1 MVDVFLTLQRGR
13 LVENP
18 LRVKGKLG
26 GGTTSGVPYEQEATV
41 ETLERWY
48 RRRGARAVH
57 VEWVEYGELE
67 RMEVAVVEAFDEAER
82 RELDL
87 LNPQERWLFTTLLR
101 QMYMRHRVLR
111 LAVGGDEERRA
122 RPYDG
127 FTLWRE
133 DNFFFTPLPEQ
144 FVPFDAKVDVSA
156 GAPGQQKPQPA
167 VVVDQYCGWG
177 ALSDKIFA
185 ANAAGAA
192 LLFDPTWAAF
202 VAKMKAYAREA
213 TLRRSQGLTGVH
225 HTFHPENWYQ
235 VVMAWGGTRVEKRD
249 LRRADVRYVLGRFC
263 ATKMYAHCS
272 PAGVGSGI
280 PVCPGVGLGGKRY
293 GGFARW
299 VLASS
304 LAQLKR
310 DPLRMAADFDK
321 VFVVGRLKP
330 GAVKRVRVAR
340 QGRAKDRPS
349 AADLLAGRGGG
360 AARRSRRKRRIRP
373 AAAINAG

>member
-13 LVENP
+13 IAENP
-18 LRVKGKLG
+18 LRVDGRIHF
-26 GGTTSGVPYEQEATV
+26 SGVPYEQEATV

-48 RRRGARAVH
+48 RQRGARAVH
-57 VEWVEYGELE
+57 VEWVMYSEVE

-82 RELDL
+82 REVDL
-87 LNPQERWLFTTLLR
+87 LNPRERWLFTTLLR

-133 DNFFFTPLPEQ
+133 DNFFFAPLPEQ
-144 FVPFDAKVDVSA
+144 FVPFDVKVGA

-213 TLRRSQGLTGVH
+213 TLRRSQGLNEDH
-225 HTFHPENWYQ
+225 QKFQPENWYQ
-235 VVMAWGGTRVEKRD
+235 VVMARGGTRVEKRD

-263 ATKMYAHCS
+263 AAKMYAHCS

-280 PVCPGVGLGGKRY
+280 PVCPGKAVGGIFHEH
-293 GGFARW
+293 FARW
-299 VLASS
+299 VLAPS

-321 VFVVGRLKP
+321 LFVVGRLKP

-340 QGRAKDRPS
+340 RGRAKEWPS
-349 AADLLAGRGGG
+349 AADLLAGRGRG
-360 AARRSRRKRRIRP
+360 AARRKRRKRRIRP
-373 AAAINAG
+373 AAVNAG

>member
-1 MVDVFLTLQRGR
+1 MVALHNAAPADVHAPPR
-13 LVENP
+13 P
-18 LRVKGKLG
+18 
-26 GGTTSGVPYEQEATV
+26 A
-41 ETLERWY
+41 
-48 RRRGARAVH
+48 
-57 VEWVEYGELE
+57 
-67 RMEVAVVEAFDEAER
+67 
-82 RELDL
+82 
-87 LNPQERWLFTTLLR
+87 
-101 QMYMRHRVLR
+101 

-225 HTFHPENWYQ
+225 QKFHPENWYQ
-235 VVMAWGGTRVEKRD
+235 VVMARGGTRVEKRD

-263 ATKMYAHCS
+263 ATKVYAHCS

-349 AADLLAGRGGG
+349 AADLLAGRGVLLEEALVLLLADGHL
-360 AARRSRRKRRIRP
+360 IRP
-373 AAAINAG
+373 RVALGGWASLQVMTTLTEPQLFTCDWLLKMTYINL

>member
-13 LVENP
+13 IVENP
-18 LRVKGKLG
+18 LRVDGRMHI
-26 GGTTSGVPYEQEATV
+26 SGVPYEQEATV

-57 VEWVEYGELE
+57 VEWVMFSEVE

-82 RELDL
+82 REVDL
-87 LNPQERWLFTTLLR
+87 LNPLERWLFTTLLR

-111 LAVGGDEERRA
+111 LAMGGDEERRA

-144 FVPFDAKVDVSA
+144 FVPFDVKVDVGA

-213 TLRRSQGLTGVH
+213 TLNRARGFNKQEQK
-225 HTFHPENWYQ
+225 FHPESWYQ
-235 VVMAWGGTRVEKRD
+235 VVMARGGTRVEKRD

-263 ATKMYAHCS
+263 AAKMYAHCS
-272 PAGVGSGI
+272 PAGVGSDI
-280 PVCPGVGLGGKRY
+280 PVCPGKTADGRFHER
-293 GGFARW
+293 FARW
-299 VLASS
+299 VLAPS

-321 VFVVGRLKP
+321 LFVVGRLKP

-340 QGRAKDRPS
+340 RGRAKEWPS
-349 AADLLAGRGGG
+349 AADLLAGRGRST
-360 AARRSRRKRRIRP
+360 ARRSRRKRRIRP
-373 AAAINAG
+373 RP